1 MITRQLLYPL
11 HNKGEITGNR
21 HTMRN
26 PKHVAF
32 IWTKPSRMPAGVRPS
47 RPLIGRDEY
56 RGAVLRI
63 AIAATWQFQ
72 RDDLTP
78 C

>member
-1 MITRQLLYPL
+1 
-11 HNKGEITGNR
+11 
-21 HTMRN
+21 MRN